1 MADERGA
8 RIGVRRRSDDGT
20 AARRAAFRI
29 LEQVREGRPF
39 DAALE
44 QAVRRLGEADRRL
57 AHELAAGVLRRQTA
71 LDGLVSPLVPRGW
84 AKVSP
89 ALQDVLRLGAY
100 QLTSL
105 DRVPPH
111 AAVSTSVALAREVA
125 NPKAGGFVNAV
136 LRKVAAE
143 PSLFVPVEET
153 ESVERLAATHSHPV
167 WLVRRWVAHFGDAG
181 AEALLEWN
189 NTRPPLILQPARASY
204 ESLEERWRAAGIA
217 VHAAPYGAGLMTD
230 RSRPDELP
238 GFVEGDFLVQDA
250 AQALVAWYAD
260 IPPEVMLVDLCAAP
274 GGKSVSIGRGIH
286 GVVAAE
292 ISPRRAARLAE
303 NLRRAGSGR
312 EYAVIADARRPPL
325 RAAAAVLL
333 DAPCLGTGT
342 FARNP
347 DARWRVT
354 EEALA
359 GLAAQQ
365 RELLDAAAAVVA
377 PGGLLVYATCSL
389 EPEENATQVEAF
401 LGRHPGFRREPP
413 EDLADALLSNAG
425 DLSIFP
431 HRHRM
436 DGAYAA
442 RLRRV
447 G

>member
-1 MADERGA
+1 
-8 RIGVRRRSDDGT
+8 VRRGSDDGT

-71 LDGLVSPLVPRGW
+71 LDGLVAPFVPRGW
-84 AKVSP
+84 KKVPP

-125 NPKAGGFVNAV
+125 NTKAGGFVNAV

-153 ESVERLAATHSHPV
+153 EVVERLAATHSHPV
-167 WLVRRWVAHFGDAG
+167 WLVRRWVEQFGDAG

-189 NTRPPLILQPARASY
+189 NARPPLILQPARGSY
-204 ESLEERWRAAGIA
+204 EGLEERWRAAGIA
-217 VHAAPYGAGLMTD
+217 VHAAPYGAGLIPD

-260 IPPEVMLVDLCAAP
+260 VPPDATLIDLCAAP
-274 GGKSVSIGRGIH
+274 GGKSVSIGRGIC
-286 GVVAAE
+286 GVVAVE

-312 EYAVIADARRPPL
+312 EHAVIADARRPPL
-325 RAAAAVLL
+325 RTAASVLL

-354 EEALA
+354 ENALA
-359 GLAAQQ
+359 GLASQQ
-365 RELLDAAAAVVA
+365 GELLDAAAGIVA

-389 EPEENATQVEAF
+389 EPEENARQVDAF
-401 LGRHPGFRREPP
+401 LERHPEFRREPP
-413 EDLADALLSNAG
+413 DEFPASLLSGSG
-425 DLSIFP
+425 DLTILP

-442 RLRRV
+442 RLRRS

>member
-1 MADERGA
+1 M
-8 RIGVRRRSDDGT
+8 RRRSDDGT

-44 QAVRRLGEADRRL
+44 QSVRRLSEADRRL
-57 AHELAAGVLRRQTA
+57 AHELAAGVLRRQTT
-71 LDGLVSPLVPRGW
+71 LDNLVAPFVPRGW
-84 AKVSP
+84 KKVSP

-105 DRVPPH
+105 DRVPSH

-125 NPKAGGFVNAV
+125 NTKAGGFVNAV

-153 ESVERLAATHSHPV
+153 ETVERLAATYSHPV
-167 WLVRRWVAHFGDAG
+167 WLVRRWVGQFGEQG
-181 AEALLEWN
+181 AEALLQWN
-189 NTRPPLILQPARASY
+189 NTRPPLILQPARAGY
-204 ESLEERWRAAGIA
+204 ENLEERWREAGIA
-217 VHAAPYGAGLMTD
+217 VHAAPYGAGLITD

-238 GFVEGDFLVQDA
+238 GFVEGGFLVQDA

-260 IPPEVMLVDLCAAP
+260 IPAETTLVDLCAAP
-274 GGKSVSIGRGIH
+274 GGKSVSIGRGIC
-286 GVVAAE
+286 GVIAAE
-292 ISPRRAARLAE
+292 VNPRRAARLAE

-312 EYAVIADARRPPL
+312 EHAVIADARRPPL
-325 RAAAAVLL
+325 RTAAAVLL
-333 DAPCLGTGT
+333 DAPCLGTGS

-359 GLAAQQ
+359 GLAGHQA
-365 RELLDAAAAVVA
+365 ELLDAAAAIVA

-389 EPEENATQVEAF
+389 EPEENARQVDAF
-401 LGRHPGFRREPP
+401 LERHREFRREPP
-413 EDLADALLSNAG
+413 EDFPGPLLSDAG
-425 DLSIFP
+425 DLTIHP

-442 RLRRV
+442 RLRRT

>member
-1 MADERGA
+1 MR
-8 RIGVRRRSDDGT
+8 RIVTRRSDDGT

-84 AKVSP
+84 SKVPP

-105 DRVPPH
+105 DRIPPH

-125 NPKAGGFVNAV
+125 NPRAGGFVNAV
-136 LRKVAAE
+136 LRKVSAE

-153 ESVERLAATHSHPV
+153 GSIETLAATHSHPV
-167 WLVRRWVAHFGDAG
+167 WLVRRWVAAFGADG
-181 AEALLEWN
+181 AEALLQWN
-189 NTRPPLILQPARASY
+189 NTRPSLILQPARASY

-217 VHAAPYGAGLMTD
+217 VHAAPYGAGLVTD

-260 IPPEVMLVDLCAAP
+260 VPPEALLVDLCAAP
-274 GGKSVSIGRGIH
+274 GGKSVSIGRGIR
-286 GVVAAE
+286 GVLAGE
-292 ISPRRAARLAE
+292 IHPRRAARLAE

-312 EYAVIADARRPPL
+312 EYAVIADARHPPV
-325 RAAAAVLL
+325 RDAAAILL

-354 EEALA
+354 EAALA
-359 GLAAQQ
+359 GLAVQQAQ
-365 RELLDAAAAVVA
+365 LLDAAARVVA

-389 EPEENATQVEAF
+389 EPEENVLQVEAF
-401 LGRHPGFRREPP
+401 LARQSAFERDPP
-413 EDLADALLSNAG
+413 DEFPAPLLSERG
-425 DLSIFP
+425 DLTIVP
-431 HRHRM
+431 QRHGM

-442 RLRRV
+442 RLRRKA
-447 G
+447 

>member
-1 MADERGA
+1 M
-8 RIGVRRRSDDGT
+8 RRRSDDGT

-39 DAALE
+39 DVALE

-84 AKVSP
+84 AKVPP

-105 DRVPPH
+105 DRIPPH

-125 NPKAGGFVNAV
+125 NTKAGGFVNAV
-136 LRKVAAE
+136 LRRVSAE

-153 ESVERLAATHSHPV
+153 ETVERLAATHSHPV
-167 WLVRRWVAHFGDAG
+167 WLVRRWVAQFGDAG

-189 NTRPPLILQPARASY
+189 NTRPPLILQPARGSY
-204 ESLEERWRAAGIA
+204 ESLETRWRAAGIA

-260 IPPEVMLVDLCAAP
+260 VPAEATLFDLCAAP
-274 GGKSVSIGRGIH
+274 GGKAVSIGRGIAR
-286 GVVAAE
+286 VIAAE
-292 ISPRRAARLAE
+292 IHPRRAARLAE
-303 NLRRAGSGR
+303 NFRRAGSGR
-312 EYAVIADARRPPL
+312 EHAVIADARRPPFTTA
-325 RAAAAVLL
+325 RAVLL
-333 DAPCLGTGT
+333 DAPCLGTGA

-354 EEALA
+354 EDALA
-359 GLAAQQ
+359 GLAGQQ
-365 RELLDAAAAVVA
+365 AELLDAAAKVVA

-389 EPEENATQVEAF
+389 EPEENARQVETF
-401 LGRHPGFRREPP
+401 LERHRDFTREPP
-413 EDLADALLSNAG
+413 EDFPQPLLSDAG
-425 DLSIFP
+425 DLTIYP

-442 RLRRV
+442 RLRRRA
-447 G
+447 

>member
-1 MADERGA
+1 MK
-8 RIGVRRRSDDGT
+8 RRSDDGT

-71 LDGLVSPLVPRGW
+71 LDGLIAPLVPRGW
-84 AKVSP
+84 KKVSP

-125 NPKAGGFVNAV
+125 NTRAGGFVNAV

-153 ESVERLAATHSHPV
+153 ETVERLAATYSHPV
-167 WLVRRWVAHFGDAG
+167 WLVRRWVEHFGEQD
-181 AEALLEWN
+181 AEALLQWN
-189 NTRPPLILQPARASY
+189 NARPPLILQPARASY

-217 VHAAPYGAGLMTD
+217 VHAAAYGAGLITD

-250 AQALVAWYAD
+250 AQALVAWFAD
-260 IPPEVMLVDLCAAP
+260 VPAEAVLIDLCAAP
-274 GGKSVSIGRGIH
+274 GGKAVSIGRGVC

-292 ISPRRAARLAE
+292 INPRRAARLAE

-312 EYAVIADARRPPL
+312 EHAVIADARRPPL
-325 RAAAAVLL
+325 RSAEAVLL
-333 DAPCLGTGT
+333 DAPCLGTGS

-359 GLAAQQ
+359 SLAAHQA
-365 RELLDAAAAVVA
+365 ELLESAAAVVA
-377 PGGLLVYATCSL
+377 PGGLLIYATCSL
-389 EPEENATQVEAF
+389 EPEENARQVDAF
-401 LGRHPGFRREPP
+401 LERHPEFRREPP
-413 EDLADALLSNAG
+413 GDFPSSLLSAAG
-425 DLSIFP
+425 DLTIHP

-442 RLRRV
+442 RLRRT